1 MSITYKSYK
10 MNPSLYP
17 ALDLIPFLEYPIKP
31 LEAAELS
38 KALPLPLKPFEAAAL
53 SGLHRIS
60 P

>member
-17 ALDLIPFLEYPIKP
+17 ALFPIKP
-31 LEAAELS
+31 LEAAESS